1 MPSTVE
7 EIDTTSTSGIVDED
21 ENDDIMLDEESRDED
36 EDEGEDV
43 DISFA
48 SSCEP
53 TTPVK
58 AGSHEGIANCTST
71 YHAPL

>member
-7 EIDTTSTSGIVDED
+7 EIDTTSTSGIVHED
-21 ENDDIMLDEESRDED
+21 ENDDIVLDEESRD

>member
-7 EIDTTSTSGIVDED
+7 EIDTTSTCGVVDED
-21 ENDDIMLDEESRDED
+21 ENDDVLDDESGDED
-36 EDEGEDV
+36 EDV
-43 DISFA
+43 NISFA

-58 AGSHEGIANCTST
+58 AGSHEGIVIV
-71 YHAPL
+71 PLLTMHLPV